1 MPNKFVKKLSELMA
15 LPVDVMTGIPVFTL
29 RGHEEL
35 EADGCTGILEYS
47 SERVVLAMKQEKMT
61 VTGEGLLLTDFRN
74 MTLLVQGNIRSV
86 AFGEA
91 D

>member
-47 SERVVLAMKQEKMT
+47 PDRIVLIMKQEKMT

>member
-1 MPNKFVKKLSELMA
+1 MPNKFVKKLSEIMS

-47 SERVVLAMKQEKMT
+47 PERIVLTMKNERMT
-61 VTGEGLLLTDFRN
+61 VTGDGLLLTDFRN
-74 MTLLVQGNIRSV
+74 TTLLVRGNIRSV
-86 AFGEA
+86 TFGEA